1 MLRFTNPTIR
11 FSLLTC
17 LLALLTSCS
26 GDSIAKNWFAPD
38 PQLQETS
45 NTNSPRPQQSPS
57 VPNQVKLPEDFPSVI
72 PLYPEAQLQKVIS
85 LEDGKLVQT
94 SWKSTAATNIIASFY
109 QQKLQEDNWK
119 LVKSTNSDTDNSE
132 DVIVANRDDLQVKV
146 SVTKE
151 KSGSNSELMIQY
163 QPREK
168 VADAETSPTESP
180 TTPTTKVPIVKPT
193 VVKVKTNFSD
203 LTKESP
209 TVQQYI
215 QDLAALGV
223 LTLPKSNNGKFEP
236 AKTLTRREFARWLLT
251 SNNKLY
257 GNSTS
262 KQIRLGSTREQP
274 AFSDVS
280 KTDPDFGVIQGLAD
294 AGLIPSRLTGNSSDV
309 LFRPDAP
316 LTRQDLL
323 LWKVPLDVRKSLPK
337 ASVDSVKETWG
348 FQDTGDINPQAL
360 SAILADHNNGE
371 KANIRRMLGYTTLFQ
386 PKKPVTRAQ
395 AASALWYFG
404 YQGEG
409 ISAQE
414 VLKAKPEG

>member
-1 MLRFTNPTIR
+1 MLRFINPTIR

-17 LLALLTSCS
+17 LLTLLTSCS
-26 GDSIAKNWFAPD
+26 GDGIAKNWFAPD
-38 PQLQETS
+38 PQLQETTDPNFPQS
-45 NTNSPRPQQSPS
+45 QQSS
-57 VPNQVKLPEDFPSVI
+57 STQNQVKLPENFPNVI
-72 PLYPEAQLQKVIS
+72 PLYPEAKLQKVIS

-109 QQKLQEDNWK
+109 QQKFQENDWK
-119 LVKSTNSDTDNSE
+119 LDKSTNSNTDNSE
-132 DVIVANRDDLQVKV
+132 DIIVANRDNLQVKV
-146 SVTKE
+146 SVRKE
-151 KSGSNSELMIQY
+151 KSGSDSELIIHY

-168 VADAETSPTESP
+168 VADVETSPTESP

-193 VVKVKTNFSD
+193 VAKVKSNFSD

-209 TVQQYI
+209 TVQKYI

-223 LTLPKSNNGKFEP
+223 LTLPKSDSDKFEP
-236 AKTLTRREFARWLLT
+236 NKPLTRREFARWLLA

-257 GNSTS
+257 SNSSS
-262 KQIRLGSTREQP
+262 KQIRLGSNSEQP
-274 AFSDVS
+274 AFQDVS

-323 LWKVPLDVRKSLPK
+323 LWKVPLDVRKTLPQ
-337 ASVDSVKETWG
+337 ASVDAVKETWG
-348 FQDTGDINPQAL
+348 FQDAGDINPQAL
-360 SAILADHNNGE
+360 RAILADHNNGE
-371 KANIRRMLGYTTLFQ
+371 QANIRRMLGYTTLFQ
-386 PKKPVTRAQ
+386 PKKPVTRGE